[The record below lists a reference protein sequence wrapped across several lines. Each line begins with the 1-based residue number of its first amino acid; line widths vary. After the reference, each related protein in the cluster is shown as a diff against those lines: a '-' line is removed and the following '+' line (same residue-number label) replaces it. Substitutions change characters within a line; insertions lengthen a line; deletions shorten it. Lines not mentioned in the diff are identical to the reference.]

1 MSILETK
8 YLDMQK
14 RWLLNKKY
22 PKKFEQKFPEYD
34 PIMLQLLWDR
44 KLRDQTQIDE
54 FFNPDYESNLHNPF
68 LMKDMQK
75 AITRIFAALEDGEK
89 ILVYGDY
96 DVDGV
101 TSSAV
106 LTATLCEIKRV
117 VTGISAKKAEEFLDI
132 YIPDREKEGYGITEK
147 AILEIAKR
155 KPDLIITVDCGVSNV
170 ESIDAINKL
179 GIEVIV
185 TDHHH
190 VPEVRPEALAI
201 INPKQPDCKYPFK
214 LLAGVGVAFK
224 LAQGLLLHLQKN
236 YPEKFEKLKSGFEKW
251 LLDYVAL
258 GTVADCVDL
267 LGENRT
273 LTKYG
278 LVVLNKT
285 QRVGIRKLLGVAG
298 LDTSKSE
305 SRVKGQILDAG
316 HIAFNLAPRLNA
328 AGRMD
333 HANAAYKLLMS
344 EDKNEAQELAEKL
357 EKSNQSRQK
366 LTEKMMVEIRARLDK
381 KKTLPKIVIEKGA
394 DWKVG
399 LVGLV
404 AGKLTEEYCRPFL
417 ILHEDEDG
425 ICGGSGRSIP
435 AFNLIEAIEKCKDLL
450 TQFGGHSQA
459 AGLKLKKHSLKKF
472 EKKMNEIAEEIL
484 TDEDLVPSIE
494 IDAEIATE
502 KIDWNL
508 LDSLE
513 KFGPF
518 GFANRKPTFLVK
530 NLEVE
535 EIKAV
540 GSGKDHLKACFT
552 AVSDEET
559 KYFPAIGFRL
569 GHMLERMP
577 GRETGLRWGDKVDVV
592 FQLEVNEWNG
602 NRELQLN
609 VVDMKLCKVNL

>member
-1 MSILETK
+1 
-8 YLDMQK
+8 MQK
-14 RWLLNKKY
+14 RWLVNKKY
-22 PKKFEQKFPEYD
+22 PKSFEKKFPELS
-34 PIMLQLLWDR
+34 PIVLQLLWDR
-44 KLRDQTQIDE
+44 GLRDQTVIDE
-54 FFNPDYESNLHNPF
+54 FFNPDYESDLHDPY
-68 LMKDMQK
+68 LMKDMEK
-75 AITRIFAALEDGEK
+75 AIARIFSALEGDEK

-106 LTATLCEIKRV
+106 LTDTLCELKRV
-117 VTGISAKKAEEFLDI
+117 LSGISGKKAKEFLDI

-155 KPDLIITVDCGVSNV
+155 KPNLIITVDCGVSNV
-170 ESIDAINKL
+170 ESVDAINEL

-190 VPEVRPEALAI
+190 VPEKRPEAYAI

-214 LLAGVGVAFK
+214 SLAGVGVAFK
-224 LAQGLLLHLQKN
+224 LAQGLLVHLQKN
-236 YPEKFEKLKSGFEKW
+236 YPEKFEKMKPGFEKW
-251 LLDYVAL
+251 LLDLVAL

-273 LTKYG
+273 LTQYG
-278 LVVLNKT
+278 LLVLNKT
-285 QRVGIRKLLGVAG
+285 QRVGIKKLLGVAG
-298 LDTSKSE
+298 LETGKSE
-305 SRVKGQILDAG
+305 SRAKRQLLDAG

-344 EDKNEAQELAEKL
+344 ENNVEAQELAEKL
-357 EKSNQSRQK
+357 EKSNQTRQK
-366 LTEKMMVEIRARLDK
+366 LTEKMMAEVRVRLDK
-381 KKTLPKIVIEKGA
+381 KKVLPKIVIEKGT

-417 ILHEDEDG
+417 ILNENEDG
-425 ICGGSGRSIP
+425 VCGGSGRSIP

-459 AGLKLKKHSLKKF
+459 AGLKLKKNSLKKF
-472 EKKMNEIAEEIL
+472 EKMMNGIAEEIL
-484 TDEDLVPSIE
+484 TENDLIPSIE
-494 IDAEIATE
+494 IDAEIASE
-502 KIDWNL
+502 KIDWEL

-535 EIKAV
+535 EIKTV
-540 GSGKDHLKACFT
+540 GSDKNHLKACFT
-552 AVSDEET
+552 TILKNEEI

-569 GHMLERMP
+569 GHMLDHMP
-577 GRETGLRWGDKVDVV
+577 ERETGLRWGDKVDVV

-602 NRELQLN
+602 NRELQMN
-609 VVDMKLCKVNL
+609 VVDVKLCQ